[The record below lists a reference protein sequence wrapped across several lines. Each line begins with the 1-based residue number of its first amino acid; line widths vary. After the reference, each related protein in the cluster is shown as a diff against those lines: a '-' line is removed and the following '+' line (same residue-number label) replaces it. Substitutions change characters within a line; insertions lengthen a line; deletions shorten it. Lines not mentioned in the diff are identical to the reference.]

1 MSRAIVKAFRM
12 CSRKVRYATS
22 ADAQRDQPDMR
33 HYSCPICA
41 GWHAATP
48 PAAKL
53 RAYRRLKHRI
63 QAIIKFV
70 LAGRLKAD
78 ACVPDLDLCTHQ
90 PLRHGLRRHH
100 KAGCN
105 LLCGQAEHRLQ
116 HQRRSHRL
124 LNRGVRAGK
133 QQA

>member
-63 QAIIKFV
+63 QDRIFANPIP
-70 LAGRLKAD
+70 LPLTHGAAGDPRTGRHNT
-78 ACVPDLDLCTHQ
+78 CT
-90 PLRHGLRRHH
+90 
-100 KAGCN
+100 A
-105 LLCGQAEHRLQ
+105 
-116 HQRRSHRL
+116 
-124 LNRGVRAGK
+124 
-133 QQA
+133 